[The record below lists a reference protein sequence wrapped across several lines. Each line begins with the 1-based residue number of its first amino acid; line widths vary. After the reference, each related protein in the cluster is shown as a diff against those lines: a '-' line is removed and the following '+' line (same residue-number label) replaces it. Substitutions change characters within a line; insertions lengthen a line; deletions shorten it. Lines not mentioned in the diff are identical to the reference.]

1 MDEDCEETIT
11 TTYQRQ
17 GAFGSIVNIG
27 KDSNA
32 LCLFYLAIF
41 FFKK

>member
-1 MDEDCEETIT
+1 MKIVKKLFIN
-11 TTYQRQ
+11 TTYQRA
-17 GAFGSIVNIG
+17 AFGSIVNIG

>member
-1 MDEDCEETIT
+1 MDEDCEETIN

-32 LCLFYLAIF
+32 LCLFYLANF
-41 FFKK
+41 FL